1 MGDDATDS
9 AGTGRTELERQLALL
24 EKQQQVL
31 TNKETLAEVQY
42 KIALLKWRL
51 GHIDDAELCAA
62 EEFHENFSYE
72 ADR

>member
-1 MGDDATDS
+1 MGDDVTDRPVP
-9 AGTGRTELERQLALL
+9 GRAELEHQLALL
-24 EKQQQVL
+24 EKQQLVL

-42 KIALLKWRL
+42 KIAVLKWRL
-51 GHIDDAELCAA
+51 GLIDDAELRAA